1 MDELT
6 NKPPEIDE
14 LFNQYSGKDD
24 GELMQELI
32 QVIAE
37 QKANGT
43 RVVAAVHIT
52 VPENLVAV
60 QLHGDESR
68 FNTEEVHIEPRT
80 GKGQPMVMVL
90 MDNVVVKL
98 VRE

>member
-1 MDELT
+1 MDELM

-43 RVVAAVHIT
+43 
-52 VPENLVAV
+52 
-60 QLHGDESR
+60 
-68 FNTEEVHIEPRT
+68 FNEAELMMMASFIMPMLSPAQAEKLDQILEVI
-80 GKGQPMVMVL
+80 K
-90 MDNVVVKL
+90 
-98 VRE
+98 

>member
-1 MDELT
+1 MDELS
-6 NKPPEIDE
+6 NKTPEIDE

-43 RVVAAVHIT
+43 
-52 VPENLVAV
+52 
-60 QLHGDESR
+60 
-68 FNTEEVHIEPRT
+68 FNEAELMMMVSFIMPMLSPAQAEKLDQILEVI
-80 GKGQPMVMVL
+80 K
-90 MDNVVVKL
+90 
-98 VRE
+98 

>member
-37 QKANGT
+37 QKAK
-43 RVVAAVHIT
+43 HIIIEKNLFT
-52 VPENLVAV
+52 VYFFYRRISSV
-60 QLHGDESR
+60 
-68 FNTEEVHIEPRT
+68 F
-80 GKGQPMVMVL
+80 
-90 MDNVVVKL
+90 
-98 VRE
+98 

>member
-1 MDELT
+1 MDELS

-37 QKANGT
+37 QNANGT
-43 RVVAAVHIT
+43 FNEAALMMMASFIM
-52 VPENLVAV
+52 PMLSPAQAEKLD
-60 QLHGDESR
+60 QIL
-68 FNTEEVHIEPRT
+68 EVI
-80 GKGQPMVMVL
+80 K
-90 MDNVVVKL
+90 
-98 VRE
+98 

>member
-6 NKPPEIDE
+6 NKQPEIDE

-43 RVVAAVHIT
+43 
-52 VPENLVAV
+52 
-60 QLHGDESR
+60 
-68 FNTEEVHIEPRT
+68 FNEAELMMMASFIMPMLSPAQAEKLDQILEVI
-80 GKGQPMVMVL
+80 K
-90 MDNVVVKL
+90 
-98 VRE
+98 

>member
-43 RVVAAVHIT
+43 
-52 VPENLVAV
+52 
-60 QLHGDESR
+60 
-68 FNTEEVHIEPRT
+68 FNETE
-80 GKGQPMVMVL
+80 L
-90 MDNVVVKL
+90 MMMANFIMSMLSPAQAEKL
-98 VRE
+98 DQILKVIK

>member
-1 MDELT
+1 MDELS
-6 NKPPEIDE
+6 NKTPEIDE

-43 RVVAAVHIT
+43 FNAAELMMMVSFIM
-52 VPENLVAV
+52 PMLSPAQAEKLD
-60 QLHGDESR
+60 QIL
-68 FNTEEVHIEPRT
+68 EVI
-80 GKGQPMVMVL
+80 K
-90 MDNVVVKL
+90 
-98 VRE
+98 

>member
-43 RVVAAVHIT
+43 
-52 VPENLVAV
+52 
-60 QLHGDESR
+60 
-68 FNTEEVHIEPRT
+68 FNETELMMMAHFIM
-80 GKGQPMVMVL
+80 PML
-90 MDNVVVKL
+90 SPAQAEKL
-98 VRE
+98 DQILKVIK

>member
-1 MDELT
+1 MDELS
-6 NKPPEIDE
+6 NKTPEIDE

-43 RVVAAVHIT
+43 
-52 VPENLVAV
+52 
-60 QLHGDESR
+60 
-68 FNTEEVHIEPRT
+68 FNEAELMMMASFIMPMLSPAQAEKLDQILEVI
-80 GKGQPMVMVL
+80 K
-90 MDNVVVKL
+90 
-98 VRE
+98 